1 MAALPPI
8 STSARFEPA
17 LGCKDCFARDKC
29 GGLYAAGMMDCLAY
43 CCGEPANCT
52 YLCPKNERF
61 LAVWRDTGG
70 IEMKCSS
77 LPQSA
82 EPLPLY
88 VPLLQHGSRR
98 QGSLRIPMAA
108 LTTFEVTKRDET
120 TRDMC
125 RDAVA
130 LRTKFKLHADTPLIL
145 SSISPDRRL
154 EHYWR
159 MRKYRRLID
168 GIKSIQPQH
177 IIAPN
182 FSLFRDIPRFD
193 NLANIRRSLVC
204 AEEFSQAGLSVI
216 PYVAGVTE
224 QDWRNWAAFLRE
236 HPEVVMVCKEFQTGP
251 STRVKAEWHIERL
264 KELQQATGRALHLVA
279 VGGRR
284 VLSSLQPFKHVTVI
298 DSVPFMRTMHRRRL
312 AAAANWPMT
321 QTEPNEPLD
330 DLLEENITAYAA
342 RVEAMFRGGA
352 VPPRRPKPVAA
363 PIDTN
368 QFAFVFQEAGD
379 RTTAVAS
386 DLIPIQETLI
396 CDHAFPDHGR

>member
-1 MAALPPI
+1 MGTLPPI
-8 STSARFEPA
+8 STSARYEPA
-17 LGCKDCFARDKC
+17 LGCRDCFAHDKC
-29 GGLYAAGMMDCLAY
+29 GGLYAPGMLDCLAY
-43 CCGEPANCT
+43 CCGQPAKCT

-61 LAVWRDTGG
+61 LAVWRDTRG

-98 QGSLRIPMAA
+98 HRLLQIQMAA
-108 LTTFEVTKRDET
+108 LTTFDVTRRDET

-125 RDAVA
+125 RDGVT
-130 LRTKFKLHADTPLIL
+130 LRAKFKLHADTPLIL

-159 MRKYRRLID
+159 LRKYRRLID
-168 GIKSIQPQH
+168 GIKSIRPKH

-236 HPEVVMVCKEFQTGP
+236 HSEVVMVCKEFQTGA
-251 STRVKAEWHIERL
+251 STRVKAEWHIQRL

-284 VLSSLQPFKHVTVI
+284 VLSSLQPFTHVTVI

-312 AAAANWPMT
+312 SIAANWPMT

-330 DLLEENITAYAA
+330 DLLQANITAYAA
-342 RVEAMFRGGA
+342 RVEAIFRGDA
-352 VPPRRPKPVAA
+352 APPLRPKPVAVE
-363 PIDTN
+363 IDTN
-368 QFAFVFQEAGD
+368 QMAFVFQGAGD
-379 RTTAVAS
+379 RAIALSS
-386 DLIPIQETLI
+386 DVIPIPETLI
-396 CDHAFPDHGR
+396 CEHAFPDHGR